1 MRLFLKI
8 LTIPHLI
15 ACLILSRNKSIIKD
29 LAKCVDYIKK
39 EKKSFCL
46 IDDYYYHV
54 LVTAE
59 DHRSS
64 IHYGI
69 DPIAII
75 RCIYLKLTKRII
87 QGGSTVE
94 QQLVRTLTGRYE
106 KTLRRKLREQVI
118 AILLNESV
126 QSKSEIGKAY
136 LHCAYFGH
144 AKVGFFN
151 LSNSDRKDAS
161 ELIARLKYP
170 TKKNEKP
177 LGNEKI
183 KRRKEYIDDIL
194 KKQAEFVDRKAC

>member
-1 MRLFLKI
+1 MRLFLII

-15 ACLILSRNKSIIKD
+15 VCMILSKDKKIIKD
-29 LAKCVDYIKK
+29 LAKCVDYINK
-39 EKKSFCL
+39 EKKSFYM

-59 DHRSS
+59 DHRNP

-75 RCIYLKLTKRII
+75 RCIYLQLTKKII
-87 QGGSTVE
+87 QGGSTIE

-106 KTLRRKLREQVI
+106 KTLRRKLREQII
-118 AILLNESV
+118 AILLNETV
-126 QSKSEIGKAY
+126 RNKNEIGKAY

-144 AKVGFFN
+144 AKEGFLN
-151 LSNSDRKDAS
+151 LSISDRKDAS

-170 TKKNEKP
+170 TKKHEEP
-177 LGNEKI
+177 HDNEKI
-183 KRRKEYIDDIL
+183 KRRKKHIDDIL
-194 KKQAEFVDRKAC
+194 KK

>member
-1 MRLFLKI
+1 M
-8 LTIPHLI
+8 
-15 ACLILSRNKSIIKD
+15 ILSKNKGIIKD
-29 LAKCVDYIKK
+29 LAKCINYINK
-39 EKKSFCL
+39 EKKSFYM
-46 IDDYYYHV
+46 IDDDYYHV
-54 LVTAE
+54 LIAAE
-59 DHRSS
+59 DHRNP

-75 RCIYLKLTKRII
+75 RCIYLQLTKGII

-106 KTLRRKLREQVI
+106 KTLRRKLREQVV
-118 AILLNESV
+118 AILLNEAV
-126 QSKSEIGKAY
+126 KNKNEIGKAY

-170 TKKNEKP
+170 TRKDEEP
-177 LGNEKI
+177 RDNEKI
-183 KRRKEYIDDIL
+183 KRRKEYIDNIL
-194 KKQAEFVDRKAC
+194 KKQAKLVDKKAC